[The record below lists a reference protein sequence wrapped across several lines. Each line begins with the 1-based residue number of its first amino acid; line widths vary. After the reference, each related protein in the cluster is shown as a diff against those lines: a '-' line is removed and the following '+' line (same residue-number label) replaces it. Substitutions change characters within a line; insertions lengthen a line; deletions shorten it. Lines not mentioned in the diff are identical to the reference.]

1 MNRSEL
7 AAGGA
12 AAAPTSVLVVA
23 RHALVRAGLRA
34 ILGNNPGL
42 TVSAEARDDA
52 EAVVLASEVRPD
64 AILFAHA
71 PDATTAAAIKAQHPA
86 SCVLTLDSADDD
98 ADAGCLNLSA
108 DTGLDELCALLD
120 AALDGRC
127 GACALRAECR
137 APRVGVALSPRERQV
152 AVCVAEGM
160 SSKQIAAALGI
171 GLRTVN
177 TYREALAKKLGASSA
192 AVVTRYVL
200 QHQITA

>member
-1 MNRSEL
+1 MNRS
-7 AAGGA
+7 ASVDGA

-34 ILGNNPGL
+34 ILGDNPGL
-42 TVSAEARDDA
+42 RVAAEARGDDDA
-52 EAVVLASEVRPD
+52 LELASQVQPD
-64 AILFAHA
+64 VFLFAHV
-71 PDATTAAAIKAQHPA
+71 PDAGIATTIKAQHPA
-86 SCVLTLDSADDD
+86 SCVLTLDTADDQ
-98 ADAGCLNLSA
+98 ADAGCLSLSA

-120 AALDGRC
+120 TALNGRC
-127 GACALRAECR
+127 GGCALRSGCPMPR
-137 APRVGVALSPRERQV
+137 AAVALSPRERQV

-200 QHQITA
+200 ENQITP